1 MALHVSPL
9 LLEQARRT
17 RSLEQARA
25 DRRRGG
31 LRLLTGDAH
40 PLYLSVFRHRN
51 ESGRCI
57 GNAFE
62 DYRGETA
69 LSRAADDAQ
78 ENVTEDDG
86 RIRYEST
93 IRLNTDGSFDIL
105 DLSERR

>member
-9 LLEQARRT
+9 LLEQAARR

-25 DRRRGG
+25 DRRRAQ
-31 LRLLTGDAH
+31 LRLLTGDTH
-40 PLYLSVFRHRN
+40 PLYLNVFRHRS

-57 GNAFE
+57 GSSFE
-62 DYRGETA
+62 DHRGETA
-69 LSRAADDAQ
+69 HSRAADNAH
-78 ENVTEDDG
+78 ENIAEDDG